1 MIWGGFK
8 MAESK
13 IGALPARNEV
23 PEELTWDL
31 TTIFPSDE
39 AFEKEF
45 KDIQE
50 LSNQSEQFKG
60 TLGNSA
66 DTLLNALRFRDTL
79 FDRLEKLY
87 VYAHLKLDQDT
98 ANATYQGMNSRAG
111 SLITQVITGL
121 SYFDPEILSIEE
133 ARLETFLNE
142 NTELGLYKHVL
153 EELNLSR
160 PYVLSEK
167 EEAILASAGEVLGSS
182 SNTFST
188 LNNAD
193 LKFPVIRDEAGN
205 EVEITHGRYGKL
217 LESSDRRVREEAFK
231 GLYSVYE
238 SLKNTLAQTLNG
250 QVKKSNFY
258 ASVRG
263 YKSAREAA
271 LSGNHIPETVYDS
284 LVQTVNEHLPLLHRY
299 VEMRKKILGLNDL
312 HMYDMYTPLS
322 SEVKLEFTYEEA
334 QEVVLEALKP
344 LGEEYQAI
352 LKKAFANR
360 WIDVV
365 ENKGKRSGAYSS
377 GAYSTNPYILLN
389 WQNNIDN
396 VFTLAHELGHSVHS
410 YYTRTNQPYVYGDY
424 SIFLA
429 EVASTTN
436 ENLLTDH
443 LLKKYNDPKVR
454 AYLLNHYLDGFKGT
468 VFRQTQFAEFE
479 HFIHQ
484 ADQNGEALTAEFLT
498 EQYFKIN
505 KNYYGDAV
513 QYDPEIG
520 YEWSRI
526 PHFYMNYYVY
536 QYATGFSAASALS
549 AKILKGGTP
558 AVEAYLDY
566 LKAGSSD
573 FPIEVL
579 KRAGV
584 DMTSSQVVE
593 DALKVFEERLIEL
606 EKLEN

>member
-8 MAESK
+8 MAENK

-45 KDIQE
+45 KEIQE
-50 LSNQSEQFKG
+50 LSKQSEQFKG
-60 TLGNSA
+60 TLGDSA
-66 DTLLNALRFRDTL
+66 DALLSALKFRDAL

-98 ANATYQGMNSRAG
+98 ADATYQGMNSRAG

-133 ARLETFLNE
+133 TRLKAFLNE
-142 NTELGLYKHVL
+142 NKELELYKHVL

-160 PYVLSEK
+160 PYILSEK
-167 EEAILASAGEVLGSS
+167 EEAILANAGEVLGSF

-193 LKFPVIRDEAGN
+193 LKFPVIRDENGN

-238 SLKNTLAQTLNG
+238 GLKNTLAQTLNG

-263 YKSAREAA
+263 YQSAREAA

-284 LVQTVNEHLPLLHRY
+284 LVQTVNQHLPLLHRY
-299 VEMRKKILGLNDL
+299 VAMRKKILGLKDL
-312 HMYDMYTPLS
+312 RMYDMYTPLS

-334 QEVVLEALKP
+334 KELVLEALKP
-344 LGEEYQAI
+344 LGKEYQEI

-410 YYTRTNQPYVYGDY
+410 YYTRTNQPYIYGDY

-436 ENLLTDH
+436 ENLLTDY
-443 LLKKYNDPKVR
+443 LLKKYEDPKVR

-479 HFIHQ
+479 HLIHQ

-505 KNYYGDAV
+505 KNYYGDSV

-549 AKILKGGTP
+549 AKILHEGTP

-584 DMTSSQVVE
+584 DMTSSQVIE
-593 DALKVFEERLIEL
+593 DALEVFEARLIEL